1 MVIHQFNKI
10 IRNRW
15 IWGVFAVAISA
26 FFAFD
31 FLLDDLQ
38 RDDNEARGADEA
50 GTLAGERVDA
60 SLFLAIADDVRGI
73 GSARDWRLASDEVN
87 RQAWAIYATLKTAEK
102 SGIEATD
109 EEVAAAIR
117 RDPSFQQNGAFS
129 FEVYKQVLRA
139 NSLTPER
146 FEASLKRRMTL
157 MRLNRSVLAS
167 AVWTSPME
175 LDQALAD
182 ATDVMTV
189 RVARFTEG
197 KAAADAVTIDD
208 KGVRAWYNENT
219 NALFLAERKKI
230 RYVAFDATDAK
241 ILAKMSVSEDDMRD
255 RYDATLDRYTTK
267 GTNDVEVTKPFD
279 EVKGTIEKELRQLA
293 AVEYFETNLN
303 RRAFAVRAAKGSS
316 RLDEIAKEDGL
327 KVETSGFFMTDGSW
341 KEGFSVRMGQV
352 LPGVRHFAEAIAE
365 LDPESEDLRYAVVS
379 SSQKVYLIELA
390 ETSPA
395 HVPTYDEAASIIRP
409 RALAEKREKA
419 FKASVDAIAKKGAT
433 AVLATKDVSTN
444 LVFTVSDLAPN
455 TFPDQSAV
463 ARAAMTLAKGEVSDC
478 VLTGKGRALLV
489 VCENRVA
496 GDAAKAMI
504 LKGQIGESLSMAT
517 ASALSRSWEAW
528 NLKRLGY
535 TTTSLSSTEK
545 VEEE

>member
-38 RDDNEARGADEA
+38 RDDGEARGSDEA
-50 GTLAGERVDA
+50 GTLAGENVDT

-73 GSARDWRLASDEVN
+73 GSARNWRLASDEVN
-87 RQAWAIYATLKTAEK
+87 RQAWAIYAALKTAEK

-139 NSLTPER
+139 NDLTPEH

-157 MRLNRSVLAS
+157 MRLNSSVLAS
-167 AVWTSPME
+167 AVWASPME

-182 ATDVMTV
+182 ATDVLTV
-189 RVARFTEG
+189 RVARFKED

-208 KGVRAWYNENT
+208 KGVRAWYDENT

-230 RYVAFDATDAK
+230 RFVAFDATDATT
-241 ILAKMSVSEDDMRD
+241 LAKMSVTEDDMRD

-267 GTNDVEVTKPFD
+267 GTNDVEVTKPFE
-279 EVKGTIEKELRQLA
+279 EVKGAIEKELRQLA

-303 RRAFAVRAAKGSS
+303 RRAFSVRAAKGSS

-341 KEGFSVRMGQV
+341 KEGFSVRMSQV
-352 LPGVRHFAEAIAE
+352 LPGARNFSEAIAE

-379 SSQKVYLIELA
+379 SDKKVYLVELA

-395 HVPTYDEAASIIRP
+395 HVPTYDEAKAVARP
-409 RALAEKREKA
+409 RALAEKREEA
-419 FKASVDAIAKKGAT
+419 FKASVDAIAKKGAA

-444 LVFTVSDLAPN
+444 LVFTVSDLASN
-455 TFPDQSAV
+455 TFPDQGAI
-463 ARAAMTLAKGEVSDC
+463 ARTAMKLAKGEVSDC
-478 VLTGKGRALLV
+478 VLTGQGRALLV
-489 VCENRVA
+489 VCEDRVA

-504 LKGQIGESLSMAT
+504 LKGQIGERLSMAT
-517 ASALSRSWEAW
+517 ASALSQAWEAW

-535 TTTSLSSTEK
+535 TTTSLTSTEK